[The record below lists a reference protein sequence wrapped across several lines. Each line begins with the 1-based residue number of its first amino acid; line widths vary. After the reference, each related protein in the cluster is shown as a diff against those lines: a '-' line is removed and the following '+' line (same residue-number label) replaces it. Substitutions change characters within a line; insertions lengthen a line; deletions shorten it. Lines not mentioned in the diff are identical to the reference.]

1 MSEPA
6 AAPAIGSEPVK
17 KAFTRKPVEKSTATP
32 FEHEERAKKH
42 LTRRKHEKKEKPKRK
57 LAKGGLS
64 RKEEKQLGQQ
74 LIQQLMD
81 NQNLLTSSYTKNG
94 TYNTISFSFL
104 LCSLHWPIYV
114 VFAGLFILSYVSST
128 LLLVL
133 SFLLFSPHFL
143 CRITRSHYW
152 GRCHCIPS

>member
-6 AAPAIGSEPVK
+6 AATAIGSEPVK

-42 LTRRKHEKKEKPKRK
+42 LARRKHEKKEKPKRK

-104 LCSLHWPIYV
+104 LCSLRWPIYSLICLIN
-114 VFAGLFILSYVSST
+114 FAACLIFPSLFP
-128 LLLVL
+128 
-133 SFLLFSPHFL
+133 SFPLKD
-143 CRITRSHYW
+143 Y
-152 GRCHCIPS
+152 

>member
-1 MSEPA
+1 MDEEGQVVESHRNDQHIEPA
-6 AAPAIGSEPVK
+6 ANLKCDQPI
-17 KAFTRKPVEKSTATP
+17 P

-42 LTRRKHEKKEKPKRK
+42 LARRKHEKKEKPKRK

-94 TYNTISFSFL
+94 TCNTISFSFL

-114 VFAGLFILSYVSST
+114 VFAGLFILSYISST

-143 CRITRSHYW
+143 
-152 GRCHCIPS
+152 